1 MPVGWIMIPAPTG
14 PGCSTASKSVT
25 ACPARAMKSADAD
38 PAVPAPTTATF
49 NTPSDDIG
57 ARDYQRA
64 RLRAAGASCPVTL
77 ARVLERAVTAPRI
90 GGRLRAD
97 MRRVLASCVLLVS
110 GLLSGCVSVAP
121 YEREYLAS
129 PAMNAELEEGEGEFS
144 SHVFDSREGAT
155 GGHGSTGGGC
165 GCN

>member
-1 MPVGWIMIPAPTG
+1 
-14 PGCSTASKSVT
+14 VT
-25 ACPARAMKSADAD
+25 
-38 PAVPAPTTATF
+38 V
-49 NTPSDDIG
+49 
-57 ARDYQRA
+57 
-64 RLRAAGASCPVTL
+64 
-77 ARVLERAVTAPRI
+77 PRI

-97 MRRVLASCVLLVS
+97 MRRVVASCVLLVS
-110 GLLSGCVSVAP
+110 GLLGGCVSVAP

>member
-1 MPVGWIMIPAPTG
+1 MT
-14 PGCSTASKSVT
+14 
-25 ACPARAMKSADAD
+25 D
-38 PAVPAPTTATF
+38 PP
-49 NTPSDDIG
+49 
-57 ARDYQRA
+57 
-64 RLRAAGASCPVTL
+64 
-77 ARVLERAVTAPRI
+77 I

-97 MRRVLASCVLLVS
+97 MRRVLVSSLLLALS
-110 GLLSGCVSVAP
+110 SGCVSVAP